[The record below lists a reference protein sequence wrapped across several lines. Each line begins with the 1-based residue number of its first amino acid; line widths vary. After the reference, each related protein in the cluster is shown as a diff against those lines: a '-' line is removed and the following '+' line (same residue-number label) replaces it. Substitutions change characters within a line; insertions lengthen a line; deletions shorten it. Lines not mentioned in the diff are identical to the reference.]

1 MPKDK
6 MYQINHFAMPM
17 TRYKLGNQDIR
28 LLMVLHISEFVE
40 PEEAV
45 HIQQIRHNLLSVES

>member
-1 MPKDK
+1 